1 MLTNIDIRPTTPHII
16 WSIQVLCNFWAIARE
31 YPMLL
36 SNVNAILVKWVQ
48 IVPTFY
54 AFLDTLKFR
63 GMLITFEIDR
73 LKAHI
78 NLISYKYNTSKL
90 PTNS

>member
-1 MLTNIDIRPTTPHII
+1 MTNIDIRSTTPNII
-16 WSIQVLCNFWAIARE
+16 WLIQVLRNFWAIARE

-36 SNVNAILVKWVQ
+36 SDIVAILVERVQ

-73 LKAHI
+73 LKAQSF
-78 NLISYKYNTSKL
+78 LSYYKHNTSKL
-90 PTNS
+90 PTNSS

>member
-1 MLTNIDIRPTTPHII
+1 MTNIDIRPTTPRYI
-16 WSIQVLCNFWAIARE
+16 WSIQVLRNFWAIARE

-36 SNVNAILVKWVQ
+36 SDVVAILVKWVQ

-54 AFLDTLKFR
+54 GFLDTLKFR

-73 LKAHI
+73 LKVHI
-78 NLISYKYNTSKL
+78 GMAYYKHNTSKL